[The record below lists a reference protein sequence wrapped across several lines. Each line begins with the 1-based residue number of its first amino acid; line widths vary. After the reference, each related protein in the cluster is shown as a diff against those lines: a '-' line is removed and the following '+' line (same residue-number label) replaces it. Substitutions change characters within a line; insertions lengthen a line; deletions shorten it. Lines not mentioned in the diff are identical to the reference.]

1 MRRTKLM
8 ATAGALAALALALP
22 SEALAKGG
30 ADKAGRVMINIK
42 VGPAIAI
49 DDTRTQFS
57 VSPEFAVALD
67 KDYNAYLGL
76 GPQFQFG
83 DYFTLIN
90 IPLFFEYDIEL
101 PVKGLYLYPKIG
113 AGLSYWANSYF
124 RRSDEHAY
132 FMLEPAFGVK
142 YQFHK
147 NVHVGGEPIAIPM
160 YMGNIFA
167 AQYHFFAY
175 IGFDF

>member
-1 MRRTKLM
+1 MRRARLAKTA
-8 ATAGALAALALALP
+8 ATASAVALAWLLP
-22 SEALAKGG
+22 GEARAAG
-30 ADKAGRVMINIK
+30 ADKAGRVMINVKI
-42 VGPAIAI
+42 GPAINI
-49 DDTRTQFS
+49 DDTRTQFAL
-57 VSPEFAVALD
+57 SPEFAVALD
-67 KDYNAYLGL
+67 RKYNAYLGL

-101 PVKGLYLYPKIG
+101 PVKGLFLYPKVN
-113 AGLSYWANSYF
+113 AGLSYWANTWRYSEKAF
-124 RRSDEHAY
+124 

-147 NVHVGGEPIAIPM
+147 NVHVGGEPIGIPI
-160 YMGNIFA
+160 YLGRIVA
-167 AQYHFFAY
+167 VQYHLFAY